1 MSNSDVTNTQP
12 TPIAEVTQGDREKAA
27 SMMDIQGGPNTMPS
41 HIRMGQDDG
50 HPVVQAFARHRLTAL
65 ADAERKLE
73 DMCASL
79 ECAAGCDEGVTKDQ
93 AYSEILSWGGS
104 AVASSYASARQEI
117 ERLKKV

>member
-12 TPIAEVTQGDREKAA
+12 TPIAEVTQADKAWADRIMAVEHPNNHAA
-27 SMMDIQGGPNTMPS
+27 YEYALAEVM
-41 HIRMGQDDG
+41 
-50 HPVVQAFARHRLTAL
+50 AAHRLTAL